1 VSVALDDFDEDD
13 GGPTTSRA
21 TGSRFSVYS
30 AVIFLVVVF
39 LGVLFYD
46 RSLHSVRAGQLGIH
60 WSRFTGTRL
69 DEVYKEGLRI
79 IPPWD
84 QLFIYN
90 VRQQEMHDS
99 ITVLSSNG
107 LPIWIKYS
115 ARYQPDVKQLGKL
128 HQQFGPNYAEVLIR
142 PEIVSGLRQV
152 IGNYK
157 PEEIY
162 SRDEEGLNAEVLQ
175 SINRELRPYPVRVD
189 KVLSKELRL
198 TLELEDAI
206 NDKLVAEQSALSY
219 EYRIRSES
227 DEARRREIEARG
239 IRNFELLSGISIL
252 RWRGIQATEKLATS
266 TNAKVIIMGGNGK
279 DLPFLLN
286 GTP

>member
-1 VSVALDDFDEDD
+1 MSVALDDFDEDD
-13 GGPTTSRA
+13 GGPTTPRA

-60 WSRFTGTRL
+60 WSRFSGTRL

-128 HQQFGPNYAEVLIR
+128 HQQFGPDYAEVLIR

>member
-1 VSVALDDFDEDD
+1 MSVALDDFDEDD

-239 IRNFELLSGISIL
+239 IRNFEVLSGISIL

>member
-1 VSVALDDFDEDD
+1 MSVALDDFDEDD

-162 SRDEEGLNAEVLQ
+162 SRDEEGLNTEVLQ
-175 SINRELRPYPVRVD
+175 SINRELRPYPVKVD

-266 TNAKVIIMGGNGK
+266 ANAKVIIMGGNGK

>member
-1 VSVALDDFDEDD
+1 MSVALDDFDEDD

-79 IPPWD
+79 IPPWA

-152 IGNYK
+152 IGNSK

>member
-1 VSVALDDFDEDD
+1 MSAVLDDFDDD
-13 GGPTTSRA
+13 EGELTTPKV
-21 TGSRFSVYS
+21 TGSRFGVYS

-46 RSLHSVRAGQLGIH
+46 RSLHSVRAGQLGIR

-84 QLFIYN
+84 QLYIYN

-115 ARYQPDVKQLGKL
+115 ARYQPDVKRLAKL
-128 HQQFGPNYAEVLIR
+128 HQQFGPNYAEILIR

-162 SRDEEGLNAEVLQ
+162 SRDEEGLNTEVLK
-175 SINRELRPYPVRVD
+175 SINRELRPYPVKVD

-279 DLPFLLN
+279 ELPFLLN

>member
-162 SRDEEGLNAEVLQ
+162 SRDEEGLNTEVLQ
-175 SINRELRPYPVRVD
+175 SINRELRPYPVKVD

-266 TNAKVIIMGGNGK
+266 ANAKVIIMGGNGK

>member
-1 VSVALDDFDEDD
+1 MSVALDDFDEDD

-219 EYRIRSES
+219 ESRIRSES

>member
-1 VSVALDDFDEDD
+1 MSVALDDFDEDD

-90 VRQQEMHDS
+90 IRQQEMHDS

>member
-1 VSVALDDFDEDD
+1 MSVALDDFDEDD